1 VAASLAVGV
10 RTPPPVCRAPP
21 GPGAGRYGVR
31 VRPIGRPHSPASMV
45 ASALAAVL
53 LSAALTGCAT
63 VKPPSTVPPTGWPE
77 APAASGSASV
87 APRVATGA
95 TPSASPALRTLVRHG
110 VTVPIPEGYV
120 DATALA
126 SAAPTTGA
134 AKLVAFLRNPAQHTI
149 TVQRVTTD
157 QKDLT
162 SFVNW
167 YTNAQNAGTENSVE
181 SERAVAMAG
190 IRGTELTLKSKTD
203 ASITTL
209 FVTMNVPGSL
219 VMVYGASPTEER
231 RQAIESVAKGLRL
244 GS

>member
-1 VAASLAVGV
+1 MSGMTRLRGMVL
-10 RTPPPVCRAPP
+10 
-21 GPGAGRYGVR
+21 
-31 VRPIGRPHSPASMV
+31 IGGLVPLLSGCLV
-45 ASALAAVL
+45 VSALNASNGPATGAPTSIATFDPFATGAVP
-53 LSAALTGCAT
+53 
-63 VKPPSTVPPTGWPE
+63 K
-77 APAASGSASV
+77 
-87 APRVATGA
+87 ATGA